1 MQNEKLEELLKNAIR
16 LEQDFDVE
24 VYVTPKT
31 RRAKIINA
39 LYVFCAFI
47 LLGLMVALP
56 LWWGR
61 LACALAFIVSAF
73 AFDRESR
80 LRWR

>member
-1 MQNEKLEELLKNAIR
+1 MQSDDLNELLKTAAK
-16 LEQDFDVE
+16 LEDDFDVE

-31 RRAKIINA
+31 RKTKIINA
-39 LYVFCAFI
+39 LHVLCGFA
-47 LLGLMVALP
+47 LLSLMVALP
-56 LWWGR
+56 FWWGR

-73 AFDRESR
+73 SFDRESR